1 MNDRRIKFGKVGYY
15 VYYRKRSFFSY
26 SMYIYTYTWYGRE
39 RKEKKQFKLTR
50 IAREQKRAD
59 NTYSVHT

>member
-1 MNDRRIKFGKVGYY
+1 MTGGSSLEKLATMSITGKGL
-15 VYYRKRSFFSY
+15 SFLILGT
-26 SMYIYTYTWYGRE
+26 YIHTQYGRE